1 MKIDIHTHVLPG
13 VDHGAENWDI
23 SLKMLAK
30 SARCGIKAVIATPH
44 YLPWKKSVTPELI
57 CERCREAEK
66 RLQKE
71 YGYTMDI
78 YPGNE
83 IYYGTDTVELLKA
96 GKVLSLG
103 KSCYV
108 LIEFSED
115 VAYQTICAA
124 VRNLQF
130 YGYNPII
137 AHVERYQCLKQTN
150 KLKELKNMGA
160 LAQVNIGSFQ
170 GGLFDERSNR
180 VKRWLRDEWIDFVA
194 SDMHD
199 MEKRQPMAAGQLM
212 WLQKKLSLEY
222 QDKLLYGNAQRI
234 LADMKA

>member
-1 MKIDIHTHVLPG
+1 
-13 VDHGAENWDI
+13 
-23 SLKMLAK
+23 
-30 SARCGIKAVIATPH
+30 
-44 YLPWKKSVTPELI
+44 
-57 CERCREAEK
+57 
-66 RLQKE
+66 
-71 YGYTMDI
+71 MDI

-115 VAYQTICAA
+115 VAYRTICAA
-124 VRNLQF
+124 VRNLLF

-150 KLKELKNMGA
+150 KLKELKDMGA
-160 LAQVNIGSFQ
+160 LAQVNVGSFQ
-170 GGLFDERSNR
+170 GGIFDERGNR